1 MIDSDRTMAV
11 VMINQVPQTQ

>member
-1 MIDSDRTMAV
+1 MIDSVRTMAV